1 MGRYA
6 SWYGGVLIL
15 VEPLVVLKSI
25 VKEYGD
31 KGRSVRVLDGINL
44 EIGSEILAIL
54 GPSGCGKS
62 TLLRIIAGVEKP
74 TSGEVIYRAVDK
86 NRPQIGFVFQSPSL
100 VPWLTVLENVALP
113 LRARG
118 MPKREAEEHARRY
131 LSLVGL
137 QEFED
142 FYPDELS
149 GGMRQRV
156 NLARALSIGPEIL
169 LMDEPFSQLDPL
181 TAENLRAE
189 LLDIWLSGLA
199 PIKSI
204 VLVTHD
210 VIEAVYIAD
219 RIAILT
225 SRPARVAAVVNVNL
239 PRPRNRLSPDFTK
252 LVDLIYEYVS

>member
-1 MGRYA
+1 
-6 SWYGGVLIL
+6 
-15 VEPLVVLKSI
+15 VEPLVLLKNI
-25 VKEYGD
+25 VKEYGS
-31 KGRSVRVLDGINL
+31 KGKSIRVLDGISL

-74 TSGEVIYRAVDK
+74 TSGEVIYRHRDK
-86 NRPQIGFVFQSPSL
+86 GSPPIGFVFQSPNL
-100 VPWLTVLENVALP
+100 IPWLTVLENVALP

-118 MPKREAEEHARRY
+118 VPQREAEENARRY

-149 GGMRQRV
+149 GGMKQRV
-156 NLARALSIGPEIL
+156 NLARAFSIGPEIL

-199 PIKSI
+199 PIKAI

-210 VIEAVYIAD
+210 VIEAVYMAD

-225 SRPARVAAVVNVNL
+225 PRPARVASIVDVNL
-239 PRPRNRLSPDFTK
+239 PRPRNRLSPEFSK
-252 LVDLIYEYVS
+252 LVDLVYEYVS

>member
-1 MGRYA
+1 M
-6 SWYGGVLIL
+6 SLCGGVSIL
-15 VEPLVVLKSI
+15 VDHLVVLRNI

-31 KGRSVRVLDGINL
+31 RGKRVRVLDGINL
-44 EIGSEILAIL
+44 EIRSEILAIL

-74 TSGEVIYRAVDK
+74 SSGEIIYRTS
-86 NRPQIGFVFQSPSL
+86 NRDRPPIGFVFQSPSL
-100 VPWLTVLENVALP
+100 LPWLTVLENVALP

-118 MPKREAEEHARRY
+118 VPKKEAEETARKY

-137 QEFED
+137 QEFEN

-156 NLARALSIGPEIL
+156 NLARALGIEPEIL
-169 LMDEPFSQLDPL
+169 LMDEPFSHLDPL

-189 LLDIWLSGLA
+189 LLDIWLSSLA
-199 PIKSI
+199 PVKAI

-210 VIEAVYIAD
+210 VVEAVYTAD

-225 SRPARVAAVVNVNL
+225 PRPARVASIINIDIS
-239 PRPRNRLSPDFTK
+239 RPRNRLSQEFTK
-252 LVDLIYEYVS
+252 IVDLVYEYVS

>member
-1 MGRYA
+1 
-6 SWYGGVLIL
+6 
-15 VEPLVVLKSI
+15 VEPLVMLKNI
-25 VKEYGD
+25 VKEYGS
-31 KGRSVRVLDGINL
+31 KGKSIRVLDGISL

-74 TSGEVIYRAVDK
+74 TSGEVIYRHRDK
-86 NRPQIGFVFQSPSL
+86 GNPPIGFVFQSPNL
-100 VPWLTVLENVALP
+100 IPWLTVLENVALP

-118 MPKREAEEHARRY
+118 VPQREAEENARRY

-149 GGMRQRV
+149 GGMKQRV
-156 NLARALSIGPEIL
+156 NLARSLSIAPEIL

-199 PIKSI
+199 PIKAI

-210 VIEAVYIAD
+210 VIEAVYMAD

-225 SRPARVAAVVNVNL
+225 SRPARVASIVDVNL
-239 PRPRNRLSPDFTK
+239 PRPRNRLSPQFSK
-252 LVDLIYEYVS
+252 LVDLVYEYVS

>member
-1 MGRYA
+1 MRLC
-6 SWYGGVLIL
+6 GGVSIL
-15 VEPLVVLKSI
+15 VDHLVVLRNI

-31 KGRSVRVLDGINL
+31 RGKRVRVLDGINL
-44 EIGSEILAIL
+44 EIRSEILAIL

-74 TSGEVIYRAVDK
+74 SSGEIIYRTS
-86 NRPQIGFVFQSPSL
+86 NRDRPPIGFVFQSPSL
-100 VPWLTVLENVALP
+100 LPWLTVLENVALP

-118 MPKREAEEHARRY
+118 VPKKEAEETARKY

-137 QEFED
+137 QEFEN

-149 GGMRQRV
+149 GGMKQRV
-156 NLARALSIGPEIL
+156 NLARALGIEPEIL
-169 LMDEPFSQLDPL
+169 LMDEPFSHLDPL

-189 LLDIWLSGLA
+189 LLDIWLSSLA
-199 PIKSI
+199 PVKAI

-210 VIEAVYIAD
+210 VVEAVYTAD

-225 SRPARVAAVVNVNL
+225 PRPARVASIINIDIS
-239 PRPRNRLSPDFTK
+239 RPRNRLSQEFTK
-252 LVDLIYEYVS
+252 IVDLVYEYVS

>member
-1 MGRYA
+1 MRLC
-6 SWYGGVLIL
+6 GGVSIL
-15 VEPLVVLKSI
+15 VDHLVVLRNI

-31 KGRSVRVLDGINL
+31 RGKRVRVLDGINI
-44 EIGSEILAIL
+44 EIRSEILAIL

-74 TSGEVIYRAVDK
+74 SSGEIIYRTS
-86 NRPQIGFVFQSPSL
+86 NRDRPPIGFVFQSPSL
-100 VPWLTVLENVALP
+100 LPWLTVLENVALP

-118 MPKREAEEHARRY
+118 VPKKEAEETARKY

-137 QEFED
+137 QEFEN

-149 GGMRQRV
+149 GGMKQRV
-156 NLARALSIGPEIL
+156 NLARALGIEPEIL
-169 LMDEPFSQLDPL
+169 LMDEPFSHLDPL

-189 LLDIWLSGLA
+189 LLDIWLSSLA
-199 PIKSI
+199 PVKAI

-210 VIEAVYIAD
+210 VVEAVYTAD

-225 SRPARVAAVVNVNL
+225 PRPARVASIINIDIS
-239 PRPRNRLSPDFTK
+239 RPRNRLSQEFTK
-252 LVDLIYEYVS
+252 IVDLVYEYVS

>member
-1 MGRYA
+1 M
-6 SWYGGVLIL
+6 SLCGGVSIL
-15 VEPLVVLKSI
+15 VDHLVVLRNI

-31 KGRSVRVLDGINL
+31 RGKRVRVLDGINL
-44 EIGSEILAIL
+44 EIRSEILAIL

-74 TSGEVIYRAVDK
+74 SSGEIIYRTS
-86 NRPQIGFVFQSPSL
+86 NRDRPPIGFVFQSPSL
-100 VPWLTVLENVALP
+100 LPWLTVLENVALP

-118 MPKREAEEHARRY
+118 VPKKEAEETARKY

-137 QEFED
+137 QEFEN

-149 GGMRQRV
+149 GGMKQRV
-156 NLARALSIGPEIL
+156 NLARALGIEPEIL
-169 LMDEPFSQLDPL
+169 LMDEPFSHLDPL

-189 LLDIWLSGLA
+189 LLDIWLSSLA
-199 PIKSI
+199 PVKAI

-210 VIEAVYIAD
+210 VVEAVYTAD

-225 SRPARVAAVVNVNL
+225 PRPARVASIINIDIS
-239 PRPRNRLSPDFTK
+239 RPRNRLSQEFTK
-252 LVDLIYEYVS
+252 IVDLVYEYVS

>member
-1 MGRYA
+1 
-6 SWYGGVLIL
+6 
-15 VEPLVVLKSI
+15 VEPLVMLKNI
-25 VKEYGD
+25 VKEYGS
-31 KGRSVRVLDGINL
+31 KGKSIRVLDGISL

-74 TSGEVIYRAVDK
+74 TSGEVIYRHRDK
-86 NRPQIGFVFQSPSL
+86 GSPPIGFVFQSPNL
-100 VPWLTVLENVALP
+100 IPWLTVLENVALP

-118 MPKREAEEHARRY
+118 MPQREAEENARRY

-149 GGMRQRV
+149 GGMKQRV

-199 PIKSI
+199 PIKAI

-210 VIEAVYIAD
+210 VIEAVYMAD

-225 SRPARVAAVVNVNL
+225 PRPARVASIVDVNL
-239 PRPRNRLSPDFTK
+239 PRPRNRLSPEFSK
-252 LVDLIYEYVS
+252 LVDLVYEYVS

>member
-1 MGRYA
+1 MRLC
-6 SWYGGVLIL
+6 GGVSIL
-15 VEPLVVLKSI
+15 VDHLVVLRNI

-31 KGRSVRVLDGINL
+31 RGKRVRVLDGINL
-44 EIGSEILAIL
+44 EIRSEILAIL

-74 TSGEVIYRAVDK
+74 SSGEIIYRTS
-86 NRPQIGFVFQSPSL
+86 NRDRPPIGFVFQSPSL
-100 VPWLTVLENVALP
+100 LPWLTVLENVALP

-118 MPKREAEEHARRY
+118 VPKKEAEETARKY

-137 QEFED
+137 QEFEN

-149 GGMRQRV
+149 GGMKQRV
-156 NLARALSIGPEIL
+156 NLARALGIEPEIL
-169 LMDEPFSQLDPL
+169 LMDEPFSHLDPL

-189 LLDIWLSGLA
+189 LLDIWLSSLA
-199 PIKSI
+199 PVKAI

-210 VIEAVYIAD
+210 VVEAVYMAD

-225 SRPARVAAVVNVNL
+225 PRPARVASIINIDIS
-239 PRPRNRLSPDFTK
+239 RPRNRLSQEFTK
-252 LVDLIYEYVS
+252 IVDLVYEYVS